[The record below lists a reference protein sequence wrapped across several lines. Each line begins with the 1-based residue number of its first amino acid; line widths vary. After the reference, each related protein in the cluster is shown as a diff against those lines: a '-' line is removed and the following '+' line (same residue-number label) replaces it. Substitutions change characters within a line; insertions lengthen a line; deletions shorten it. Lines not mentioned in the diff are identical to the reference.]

1 MWIMIAQRWRNLRF
15 KNLSVHPVP
24 NDKLHVL
31 TKYDTCEK
39 NLNKFSTSCMSV
51 SQGFGKREKNA
62 ATLVR

>member
-1 MWIMIAQRWRNLRF
+1 MRF

-39 NLNKFSTSCMSV
+39 NLNKFSTSCLSV
-51 SQGFGKREKNA
+51 SQGFCKREKNA
-62 ATLVR
+62 ATLLR